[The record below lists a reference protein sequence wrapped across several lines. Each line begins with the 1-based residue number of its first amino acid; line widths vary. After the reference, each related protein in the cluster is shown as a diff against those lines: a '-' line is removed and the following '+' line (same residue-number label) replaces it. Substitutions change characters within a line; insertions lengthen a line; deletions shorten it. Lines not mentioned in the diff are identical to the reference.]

1 MHTHIYRYR
10 YVVLNLCVFCQ
21 LTISVYVLDPMILV
35 LVVSAGADKHQVL
48 AG

>member
-1 MHTHIYRYR
+1 MC
-10 YVVLNLCVFCQ
+10 VLPINN
-21 LTISVYVLDPMILV
+21 IGMYVLDPMILV

>member
-1 MHTHIYRYR
+1 MYASPMNNIGM
-10 YVVLNLCVFCQ
+10 
-21 LTISVYVLDPMILV
+21 YVLDPMILV